1 MNSTPL
7 PAPELAVAL
16 DALANAAAAEF
27 QLRQARARRMVRD
40 GTLSETAATR
50 ALRPWLAIACRAGA
64 DLPELEDGLAELSV
78 TSLDGTAWLTPGQ
91 LRARLADDI
100 CPARIWRAD
109 LIAAR
114 DAGLSAADTNPAAAD
129 RARALVAIAAALAP
143 NIPIK
148 PAQGTPA

>member
-1 MNSTPL
+1 MKTTPL
-7 PAPELAVAL
+7 PAANL

-40 GTLSETAATR
+40 GTLSAPAATR
-50 ALRPWLAIACRAGA
+50 ALRPWLAIACLAGA
-64 DLPELEDGLAELSV
+64 DLPELEDGLA
-78 TSLDGTAWLTPGQ
+78 Q
-91 LRARLADDI
+91 LRVCDISSDASTSRDENLSRAILADDI

-129 RARALVAIAAALAP
+129 RARALCLLAAIFTP
-143 NIPIK
+143 NSPIK
-148 PAQGTPA
+148 PAQGTAA